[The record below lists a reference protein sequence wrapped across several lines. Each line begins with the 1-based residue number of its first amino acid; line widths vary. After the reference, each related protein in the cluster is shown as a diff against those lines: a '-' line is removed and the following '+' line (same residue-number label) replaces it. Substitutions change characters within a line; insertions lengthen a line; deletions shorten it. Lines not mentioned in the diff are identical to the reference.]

1 MLVGLATFEHLPVK
15 VGGLSEAATAL
26 GESLARE
33 HEVMVFMPSHGSHH
47 QHQAEGRGLEEYARF
62 RILVREWQEVA
73 VYETRRRNVR
83 LFLFS
88 NPVLDNPQ
96 VYVPRENL
104 MEKVFHFSKALPALI
119 NVILRKEARKPE
131 VLHLN
136 DWHSVLAGAL
146 AKKYFRIPLVYTIH
160 RIVRERVSVHDL
172 TAMGLGEF
180 VHDRFLDGEM
190 FLLEPFGGDR
200 CDYLTTVSFSYLN
213 EEWST
218 FFGRYDGKVTYVWNG
233 NDYSFWNPA
242 HVRHATLPRR
252 ERRKLLLREQGLE
265 DGLLFFNVGRLDREQ
280 KGIDV
285 MLKATE
291 LVLEGRY
298 MGAEEVRENLR
309 LVVLGSGD
317 PWLEELLRSMQ
328 ERYPRHVKAI
338 IGYLGREATR
348 DFYGA
353 ADFCLVPS
361 NFEPFG
367 LVQLEAMCMG
377 CVPIGTRVGGIKDTV
392 LDLDEYNHEATGK
405 LVPPRDPAALGAAM
419 VQMARLARDNSNLLD
434 TIRHNGRVH
443 VIDHF
448 SWERA
453 AARYVQIYRNMA
465 TMKLPFVDYGEPY

>member
-1 MLVGLATFEHLPVK
+1 LLIGLATFEHLPVK

-26 GESLARE
+26 GEALARQ
-33 HEVMVFMPSHGSHH
+33 HEVMVFMPSHGIH
-47 QHQAEGRGLEEYARF
+47 HQAEGPGVEEYARF
-62 RILVREWQEVA
+62 RILVRDWQEVE

-83 LFLFS
+83 LFLLS
-88 NPVLDNPQ
+88 NQVLDNPQ

-104 MEKVFHFSKALPALI
+104 MEKVFHFAKSLPGLI
-119 NVILRKEARKPE
+119 NVILKREGRKPE

-136 DWHSVLAGAL
+136 DWHCLLGGAL
-146 AKKYFRIPLVYTIH
+146 ARKYFRIPLVYTIH
-160 RIVRERVSVHDL
+160 RLVRERVSVHDL
-172 TAMGLGEF
+172 QAVHLGEF
-180 VHDRFLDGEM
+180 IQDRFLDGEV

-242 HVRHATLPRR
+242 YLRHATLPRK
-252 ERRKLLLREQGLE
+252 ERRRLLLQEQGLE
-265 DGLLFFNVGRLDREQ
+265 DGCLFFNVGRLDREQ

-285 MLKATE
+285 MLRAAE
-291 LVLEGRY
+291 LILEGQVE
-298 MGAEEVRENLR
+298 GAEAIRDGLR
-309 LVVLGSGD
+309 LVVLGAGD
-317 PWLEELLRSMQ
+317 SWLEEQLKSMQ
-328 ERYPRHVKAI
+328 ERYPRNVKAI

-348 DFYGA
+348 EFYGA

-392 LDLDEYNHEATGK
+392 LSLDEHNHQATGM

-419 VQMARLARDNSNLLD
+419 VDMARLARENPNLLD
-434 TIRHNGRVH
+434 VIRHNGRVH
-443 VIDHF
+443 VIHNF

-453 AARYVQIYRNMA
+453 AARYVQIYRNAA